1 MGHFGQKI
9 IAILV
14 AARMVIQVKFV
25 TGGEGAAVARAGDQV
40 VRGLLFFHADLGE
53 RIAFGFFCMD
63 PGIIINF
70 VFSVSTDFGNGLHI
84 GHQGSVRRLKIIV
97 RESVLA
103 GPQLLFSAPAFH
115 DVFLLK
121 SAARSVVEA
130 HFMLDGTVFVDL
142 GLVGEYQLVGVLVV
156 LKEIED
162 AVLFHQARDKVEGS
176 LAILDDVFA
185 LGVGALGTVLEVLEA
200 VVLKNLLDDLG
211 DSFLLENLAIGG
223 AREEPEP
230 RNNFCLIVAKA
241 VIPTGATKTAY
252 EAIPMTL
259 IIAGML
265 DLEGYLLADDIF
277 EGNRVVFGEQ
287 LRCHVKEFGNTL
299 SGDKIVK

>member
-211 DSFLLENLAIGG
+211 DRFLLENLAIGG
-223 AREEPEP
+223 AREEPKP
-230 RNNFCLIVAKA
+230 GHDFGA
-241 VIPTGATKTAY
+241 VVT
-252 EAIPMTL
+252 EAIVTANASKAAYKAIPVPL
-259 IIAGML
+259 VIARML
-265 DLEGYLLADDIF
+265 DRDCHLLANDILEGDGVNLGQKF
-277 EGNRVVFGEQ
+277 NR
-287 LRCHVKEFGNTL
+287 K
-299 SGDKIVK
+299 

>member
-25 TGGEGAAVARAGDQV
+25 TGGEGAAVARTGNQV
-40 VRGLLFFHADLGE
+40 VRGLLFFHADLGQ
-53 RIAFGFFCMD
+53 IVSFGFINVD
-63 PGIIINF
+63 AGIVVDLVLRVAANF
-70 VFSVSTDFGNGLHI
+70 GDGLHV

-103 GPQLLFSAPAFH
+103 GAQLLFSAPAFH

-162 AVLFHQARDKVEGS
+162 AVLFHEARDKVEGS

-185 LGVGALGTVLEVLEA
+185 LGVAALGAVLEILEA
-200 VVLKNLLDDLG
+200 VVLENFLDDLG
-211 DSFLLENLAIGG
+211 DSFLLENLAISG
-223 AREEPEP
+223 ARQEPEP
-230 RNNFCLIVAKA
+230 RNNFRAVVTKSIVAA
-241 VIPTGATKTAY
+241 HARETAHK
-252 EAIPMTL
+252 AIPMPL
-259 IIAGML
+259 VIAGVV
-265 DLEGYLLADDIF
+265 DLERHLFTDNVF
-277 EGNRVVFGEQ
+277 KGNGVVFREEIG
-287 LRCHVKEFGNTL
+287 
-299 SGDKIVK
+299 

>member
-103 GPQLLFSAPAFH
+103 GPQLLFSAPAFR

-130 HFMLDGTVFVDL
+130 HFMLERTVFVDL

-185 LGVGALGTVLEVLEA
+185 LGVGALRTVLEVLKA
-200 VVLKNLLDDLG
+200 VVLEDFLDDLG
-211 DSFLLENLAIGG
+211 DSFLLENLAISG
-223 AREEPEP
+223 ARQEPEP
-230 RNNFCLIVAKA
+230 RNDFRAVVTKSIVAAHTGKA
-241 VIPTGATKTAY
+241 AYVTIP
-252 EAIPMTL
+252 ETL
-259 IIAGML
+259 VVAGQVKG
-265 DLEGYLLADDIF
+265 DFYLLANNGLESD
-277 EGNRVVFGEQ
+277 GMVLGE
-287 LRCHVKEFGNTL
+287 
-299 SGDKIVK
+299 

>member
-162 AVLFHQARDKVEGS
+162 AVLSHQARDKVEGS

-185 LGVGALGTVLEVLEA
+185 LGVAALGAVLEILEA
-200 VVLKNLLDDLG
+200 VVLENFLDDLG
-211 DSFLLENLAIGG
+211 DSFLLENLAISG
-223 AREEPEP
+223 ARQEPEP
-230 RNNFCLIVAKA
+230 RNDFRAVVTKSIVAAHTGKA
-241 VIPTGATKTAY
+241 AYVTIP
-252 EAIPMTL
+252 ETL
-259 IIAGML
+259 VVAGQVKG
-265 DLEGYLLADDIF
+265 DFYLLANNVLESDGMIL
-277 EGNRVVFGEQ
+277 GE
-287 LRCHVKEFGNTL
+287 
-299 SGDKIVK
+299 